1 MLLEGARTMCHAA
14 RGARTMYRA
23 ARGARTM
30 QHVPCCQRGLNI
42 QSLSSKFNEFNEH
55 ICALNEKKCGPDVIC
70 LQETWKIPNCS
81 VFNIQGYSELFVKS
95 RHSKQGGGVGFYFK
109 NSVKFKLVNEKSIF
123 VDQILESIVAEIFLP
138 CNKKAVVLSIYRP
151 ASNHPTLTQSE
162 QLSQF
167 MELFS
172 NLLNDLSTSY
182 DTIFI
187 FGDLNID
194 ILEFNSCKNASEYI
208 DFVRVQD
215 RLVYFS

>member
-1 MLLEGARTMCHAA
+1 MLLEGLGPCTVLLEGLGPCSMYHAA
-14 RGARTMYRA
+14 RGGSTFK
-23 ARGARTM
+23 
-30 QHVPCCQRGLNI
+30 VSPLNLMNSMNI
-42 QSLSSKFNEFNEH
+42 F
-55 ICALNEKKCGPDVIC
+55 CALNEKKCGPDVLC
-70 LQETWKIPNCS
+70 LQETWKIPDSS

-172 NLLNDLSTSY
+172 NLLTTQLHE
-182 DTIFI
+182 
-187 FGDLNID
+187 L
-194 ILEFNSCKNASEYI
+194 
-208 DFVRVQD
+208 
-215 RLVYFS
+215 